1 MKSIDIDFVA
11 DKRWRWVW
19 AAAALCAVCLA
30 GAVGLYWQKTKRA
43 LQDIESRSAITQQQ
57 ITQLNAR
64 RVVVADPRQASAE
77 QAVQV
82 LQQDLN
88 KVFASA
94 ENLKETGV
102 RLRGLTLDGA
112 AGVLRLEF
120 ELDAMPTA
128 SIVTAALNGGYES
141 RPWQLESVTGVGGGG
156 GGQIGFASAQVV
168 RGLWVV
174 QLNKL

>member
-1 MKSIDIDFVA
+1 MKTIEIDFVA

-19 AAAALCAVCLA
+19 AVAALCAACLA
-30 GAVGLYWQKTKRA
+30 AAVALHWQKTNRA
-43 LQDIESRSAITQQQ
+43 TRDIESRAATIQQQ

-64 RVVVADPRQASAE
+64 RVVTADPRQASAE
-77 QAVQV
+77 QAVQL

-94 ENLKETGV
+94 ENLKEIGV
-102 RLRGLTLDGA
+102 RLRGFNLDGT

-120 ELDAMPTA
+120 ELDAMQKA
-128 SIVTAALNGGYES
+128 SVVTEALNGGYEN
-141 RPWQLESVTGVGGGG
+141 RPWQLESVTGAGGG

-168 RGLWVV
+168 RGLWFV
-174 QLNKL
+174 QIGRL

>member
-11 DKRWRWVW
+11 DTRWRWVW
-19 AAAALCAVCLA
+19 AAAALSAVCLA
-30 GAVGLYWQKTKRA
+30 GAMGMYWQKASRA
-43 LQDIESRSAITQQQ
+43 LQDIESRTTITQQQ
-57 ITQLNAR
+57 IAQLNAR

-77 QAVQV
+77 QAVQL

-88 KVFASA
+88 KVFASV
-94 ENLKETGV
+94 ENLKEAGV
-102 RLRGLTLDGA
+102 RLRGMTLDGG

-128 SIVTAALNGGYES
+128 SVVTAALNGGYEN
-141 RPWQLESVTGVGGGG
+141 RPWQLESVTRAGG

-174 QLNKL
+174 QIGKL

>member
-1 MKSIDIDFVA
+1 MKTIEIDFVA
-11 DKRWRWVW
+11 DKCWRRVW
-19 AAAALCAVCLA
+19 ATAALCAVCLA
-30 GAVGLYWQKTKRA
+30 GAVGVHWQKTNRA
-43 LQDIESRSAITQQQ
+43 LQDIESRSASTQQQ

-64 RVVVADPRQASAE
+64 RVLVADPRQANAE
-77 QAVQV
+77 QAVQL

-102 RLRGLTLDGA
+102 RLRGLTLDGN
-112 AGVLRLEF
+112 AGMLRLEF

-128 SIVTAALNGGYES
+128 STVTAALNAGYES
-141 RPWQLESVTGVGGGG
+141 RPWQLESVTGAGGGA
-156 GGQIGFASAQVV
+156 GQVGFASGQVL

-174 QLNKL
+174 EIGKL

>member
-1 MKSIDIDFVA
+1 MKTIDIDFVA

-19 AAAALCAVCLA
+19 AATAFCAICLA
-30 GAVGLYWQKTKRA
+30 SAVALHWQKTSQAMR
-43 LQDIESRSAITQQQ
+43 DIESRTAIAQQQ

-77 QAVQV
+77 QAVQL

-102 RLRGLTLDGA
+102 RLRGLTLDGG

-141 RPWQLESVTGVGGGG
+141 RPWQLESVTGAGG
-156 GGQIGFASAQVV
+156 GGQIGFASAQLV
-168 RGLWVV
+168 RGLWLV
-174 QLNKL
+174 QISKL

>member
-1 MKSIDIDFVA
+1 MNPIDIDFVA

-19 AAAALCAVCLA
+19 AAAAFCALCLA
-30 GAVGLYWQKTKRA
+30 SVVALYWHKTNKA
-43 LQDIESRSAITQQQ
+43 LQDIESRTATSQQQ

-64 RVVVADPRQASAE
+64 RVIVADPRQASAE
-77 QAVQV
+77 QAVQL

-102 RLRGLTLDGA
+102 RLRGVTLDGS

-120 ELDAMPTA
+120 ELDAMPSA
-128 SIVTAALNGGYES
+128 SIVTTSLNSGYEN
-141 RPWQLESVTGVGGGG
+141 RPWQLESVTGAGGG
-156 GGQIGFASAQVV
+156 GGQIGFASGQVV
-168 RGLWVV
+168 RGLWFV
-174 QLNKL
+174 QVGKL

>member
-1 MKSIDIDFVA
+1 MKSINIDFVA
-11 DKRWRWVW
+11 DKRWHWVW
-19 AAAALCAVCLA
+19 AAAALGAVCLA
-30 GAVGLYWQKTKRA
+30 GAVGVYWQKTNRA
-43 LQDIESRSAITQQQ
+43 LQDIENRTAITQQQ

-77 QAVQV
+77 QAVQL

-141 RPWQLESVTGVGGGG
+141 RPWQLESVTGAGG

-168 RGLWVV
+168 RGLWLV
-174 QLNKL
+174 QISKL

>member
-1 MKSIDIDFVA
+1 MKPIDIDFVA

-19 AAAALCAVCLA
+19 AAAALCTLCLT
-30 GAVGLYWQKTKRA
+30 GAVALHWKKTNRTA
-43 LQDIESRSAITQQQ
+43 RDIESRAAIAQQQ
-57 ITQLNAR
+57 IAQLNAR
-64 RVVVADPRQASAE
+64 QVIVADPRQASAE
-77 QAVQV
+77 QAVQL

-102 RLRGLTLDGA
+102 RLRGLNLDGT

-128 SIVTAALNGGYES
+128 SIVTAALNGGYEN
-141 RPWQLESVTGVGGGG
+141 RPWQLESVTGAGG
-156 GGQIGFASAQVV
+156 GGQIGFAPAQIL
-168 RGLWVV
+168 RGLWFV
-174 QLNKL
+174 QISKL